1 LSKYADGLFVTRG
14 VLRAIVN
21 EKANVD
27 PAEEIFLTEKNK
39 S

>member
-1 LSKYADGLFVTRG
+1 LTQYADGLFVTRG
-14 VLRAIVN
+14 VLRAIVH

-27 PAEEIFLTEKNK
+27 QAEEIFLTEKNK